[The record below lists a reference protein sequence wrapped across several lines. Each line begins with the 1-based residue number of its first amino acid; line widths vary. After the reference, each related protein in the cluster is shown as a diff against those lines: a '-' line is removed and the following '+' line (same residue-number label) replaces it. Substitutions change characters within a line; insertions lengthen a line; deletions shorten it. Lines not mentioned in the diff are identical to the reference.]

1 MGTKHAVSASRWK
14 VLFVLSALFV
24 CFNILLHSIEPI
36 SDGDSFEYAGVA
48 RNILRGEGL
57 REDLLRSYAIP
68 DQPLPHPASQRAN
81 LYVFFVAPF
90 QAVFGDSHWA
100 FLAPSLIG
108 LFIFPLAVYWAGRRL
123 FGEDP
128 AWHSALLSLFLPSFL
143 RLYYLADPGL
153 PEVWQMI
160 FYLLFAVFLYEER
173 YAAAGLFMGLAYQFR
188 PNSVALIPA
197 ALIWMA
203 IRRRDRLFSTASLKM
218 FALAFLIVLPF
229 LVRNWMVF
237 GSPTYNEQIV
247 GAAKVYDGTLREHF
261 EDARMFAVVFN
272 YEAYRGGWQDP
283 SGSFASN
290 FAAVLLANAKMAL
303 FGKQSDILYIPG
315 IFQTLG
321 LLTLPFIFLGV
332 RASRGSPATSLA
344 LAVILFQTA
353 MHVVMITYSDRYFM
367 CVAPFAF
374 MLCGAGFAEF
384 RRMFASRPLL
394 SSPKLPAAIIAFLI
408 LSESAGLLVFGVA
421 RMAGDSRKNIY
432 AELNSACEHIRNTT
446 APGDAVMTYPF
457 FSTHYLCDRPTVPL
471 PYGNIKSVAEVAA
484 KYNVKNIVFASAWRV
499 DRFPELP
506 FTNTV
511 ASGMRLTLY
520 SVDRDKLGEYIND
533 PDANYIESLNP
544 VAGFLSGRFNFEFAP
559 PLYKVLPAL
568 ARGVVPGLAAYLAVF
583 LLFALAFLS
592 PKSFARSA
600 SLFVLSA
607 AIIAAQVF
615 RMSAIFAPIL
625 APAPPLSMVQA
636 ALAAE
641 TAPPQKQTLI
651 VISENPIAAAAAQS
665 ALSKRFPVS
674 SVASAPPD
682 SLPENSA
689 LFIAVQPAA
698 SWLSDKSSFKINMQ
712 TQRQANDIRDKATAA
727 RRALGETAIPIAGGV
742 ISF

>member
-1 MGTKHAVSASRWK
+1 MGTQPAVSASRWK
-14 VLFVLSALFV
+14 TLAALSALFV

-81 LYVFFVAPF
+81 LYVFFVVPF

-100 FLAPSLIG
+100 FLAPSLLGI
-108 LFIFPLAVYWAGRRL
+108 FIFPLAVYWAGRRL

-128 AWHSALLSLFLPSFL
+128 AWHAAILSLFLPSFL

-173 YAAAGLFMGLAYQFR
+173 YAAAGLLMGLAYQFR

-203 IRRRDRLFSTASLKM
+203 IRRRDRLFSAGTFKM
-218 FALAFLIVLPF
+218 FAVAFLLVFPF

-272 YEAYRGGWQDP
+272 HEAYHGGGPAP

-315 IFQTLG
+315 IFQTIG
-321 LLTLPFIFLGV
+321 LLALPFIVLGV
-332 RASRGSPATSLA
+332 RSSRGSPAAALA
-344 LAVILFQTA
+344 LSIIILQCA
-353 MHVVMITYSDRYFM
+353 MHIVMITYSDRYVM

-384 RRMFASRPLL
+384 RRVFSSRPLL
-394 SSPKLPAAIIAFLI
+394 SSPKLPAAIITFLI
-408 LSESAGLLVFGVA
+408 LSESAGLLVFSAA
-421 RMAGDSRKNIY
+421 RMAGDSSKNIY
-432 AELNSACEHIRNTT
+432 TELKTTCEHIRKTT
-446 APGDAVMTYPF
+446 APGDVVMTYPF

-471 PYGNIKSVAEVAA
+471 PYGNIGSVAEVAA
-484 KYNVKNIVFASAWRV
+484 KYDVRNIVFASAWRV

-506 FTNTV
+506 FTTTV

-520 SVDRDKLGEYIND
+520 SVDRDKLNEYLKE
-533 PDANYIESLNP
+533 PSSNYIEPLNP
-544 VAGFLSGRFNFEFAP
+544 VASFLSGRFNFEFAP

-568 ARGVVPGLAAYLAVF
+568 ARGVVPGLAAYIAVF

-600 SLFVLSA
+600 SLFVLSV
-607 AIIAAQVF
+607 AIVAAQIV
-615 RMSAIFAPIL
+615 RMSAIFTPIL

-636 ALAAE
+636 TLAAE
-641 TAPPQKQTLI
+641 SAPAQKQSLVI
-651 VISENPIAAAAAQS
+651 VSESPRNAVAIQS

-674 SVASAPPD
+674 SVADAPPD
-682 SLPENSA
+682 SLAENSA
-689 LFIAVQPAA
+689 LFIAVPPVE
-698 SWLSDKSSFKINMQ
+698 SWLSDESSLKTNMQ
-712 TQRQANDIRDKATAA
+712 AQSQSNDKRDKAAAA
-727 RRALGETAIPIAGGV
+727 RSALGETAIPIAGGV
-742 ISF
+742 LSF